1 MNFYEDLGVR
11 RGAGADEIREQYR
24 VLVRLFHPDQFTD
37 AALKAAAE
45 GQLRR
50 FNEMEAVL
58 CDPER
63 RRAYDTSLF
72 HAHGGPPVVV
82 QSLPPVRRIPWGS
95 LAWGAA
101 AMACAATIV
110 WVSDH
115 ETAPA
120 PIAPVVNVP
129 STPGVPVP
137 ADGDVWRLRARQ
149 ALAERDQALRELAR
163 FKGDASK
170 TILPPVLPEA
180 ARPVAAAGV
189 VNPLPAPP
197 ALQIAEARSTAM
209 HFGGVWFYSRRSSAD
224 KKLYAPEF
232 IETQITEQD
241 GQVRG
246 RYRSRYRV
254 TDRAISPSVNFE
266 FSGQA
271 VGTSAQMPFVRD
283 DGARGEVRLRLISDR
298 ELELAWTASGSGNPA
313 LTSGTAVLVRAQ

>member
-1 MNFYEDLGVR
+1 MSFYEDLGVR

-24 VLVRLFHPDQFTD
+24 VLVRLFHPDQFAD

-50 FNEMEAVL
+50 FNEMEAML

-63 RRAYDTSLF
+63 RRAYDASLF
-72 HAHGGPPVVV
+72 HAQGGPPVLI

-101 AMACAATIV
+101 AMACAGTIV

-115 ETAPA
+115 ETPA
-120 PIAPVVNVP
+120 VPITQVVNAP
-129 STPGVPVP
+129 SSPGVPIA

-149 ALAERDQALRELAR
+149 AITERDQALRELAR
-163 FKGDASK
+163 LKGEAPK
-170 TILPPVLPEA
+170 TTLPPVLPET
-180 ARPVAAAGV
+180 ARPVASASLV
-189 VNPLPAPP
+189 DPLPTPP
-197 ALQIAEARSTAM
+197 PLQTAEARNPAT
-209 HFGGVWFYSRRSSAD
+209 HFGGVWFYTRRSGAD

-232 IETQITEQD
+232 IETQITEHD

-254 TDRAISPSVNFE
+254 TDRAISPSVNFD

-283 DGARGEVRLRLISDR
+283 DGARGEVHLRLISDR
-298 ELELAWTASGSGNPA
+298 ELELAWTSSGSGNPA